1 MSPTVKPTEVQ
12 DLVTQLVERLRL
24 FTFLEIAALP
34 TRQDDVQQVMDREVP
49 VAIYRDSLPDG
60 RIRIVVQAY
69 FHRILGIGT
78 MTADGFIVASDNTRS
93 PVPEEMM
100 WEFT

>member
-12 DLVTQLVERLRL
+12 DVATRRVERLRL
-24 FTFLEIAALP
+24 LSFVEIAALP
-34 TRQDDVQQVMDREVP
+34 TRQDDVEQVRDRQ
-49 VAIYRDSLPDG
+49 VAVATYRDSLPDG

-78 MTADGFIVASDNTRS
+78 MTAEGFIIASDNTRS
-93 PVPEEMM
+93 PVPQEMM
-100 WEFT
+100 WEFV

>member
-12 DLVTQLVERLRL
+12 DIATRRVERLRL
-24 FTFLEIAALP
+24 LSFVEIAALP
-34 TRQDDVQQVMDREVP
+34 TLQDDVEQVRDRQVP

-60 RIRIVVQAY
+60 RIRVVVQAY

-78 MTADGFIVASDNTRS
+78 MTADGFIITFDNTRS
-93 PVPEEMM
+93 PVPQEMM
-100 WEFT
+100 WEFV